1 MDSLLRQFRKITR
14 WRKKALFQILFPLNI
29 WETGSFSV
37 SLKFPAK
44 IWRENDDAIIFPASA
59 RVLTITDCALRDS
72 TIASQKSTSARSKF
86 NEFESYRS

>member
-1 MDSLLRQFRKITR
+1 M
-14 WRKKALFQILFPLNI
+14 KKKSFILNFYSHKKI

-37 SLKFPAK
+37 SLKFLSK
-44 IWRENDDAIIFPASA
+44 LWQENDDAVIFPASA

-86 NEFESYRS
+86 NELESYRS

>member
-1 MDSLLRQFRKITR
+1 M
-14 WRKKALFQILFPLNI
+14 KKKSFILNFYSHKKI

-37 SLKFPAK
+37 SLKFLSK
-44 IWRENDDAIIFPASA
+44 LWQENNDDAVIFPASA

-86 NEFESYRS
+86 NELESYRS